1 MSNVPQQHKAAV
13 LIKSGAPL
21 EIQDRKT
28 YLIEEDEVLIK
39 VTATA
44 INPVDWKIRDWGV
57 FINEYPKIIG
67 SDASGEIVQTGK
79 QVKNVKVGDRVF
91 FQGNI
96 KTNEGAT
103 FQQYTKMPAD
113 LVGIIP
119 SNVSDEEASGISL
132 ASMAAIVG
140 LYNQTG
146 LNIKPAP
153 WEQGGN
159 QAGKGKSIVILGGSS
174 SVGQYAIQLARLSGF
189 ETIVTGSSS
198 VHHDYLKKLGA
209 TVTLDRKTAKPE
221 DYAKAATSNGHA
233 FAMVFDSVAMK
244 ESHIEAVQIL
254 QNVNKKGSQ
263 AATRVNLRTSTV
275 VTVYAFEDSV
285 KEEIKRG
292 VENGAEEVEIKAVW
306 GEGGADHLRN
316 QSSAF
321 FKAAGGKDGW
331 LAKQSFLPNRIM
343 VVEGGLPSINKALDK
358 NRDGVSGQK
367 IIIRPFE

>member
-13 LIKSGAPL
+13 LPKAGAQLEVQDWKTHSIK
-21 EIQDRKT
+21 D
-28 YLIEEDEVLIK
+28 DEVLIK

-44 INPVDWKIRDWGV
+44 INPVDWKIRDWGI
-57 FINEYPKIIG
+57 FNDNYPSIIG
-67 SDASGEIVQTGK
+67 SDASGEITKAGK
-79 QVKNVKVGDRVF
+79 DVKNVKVGDRVF
-91 FQGNI
+91 FQGIINTI
-96 KTNEGAT
+96 EGAT
-103 FQQYTKMPAD
+103 FQQYTKMPAA
-113 LVGIIP
+113 LVGITP
-119 SNVSDEEASGISL
+119 SNIKDEEAAGVGL
-132 ASMAAIVG
+132 ASVAVIVG

-233 FAMVFDSVAMK
+233 FAIVYDSIAIK

-254 QNVNKKGSQ
+254 QSANIKGSQ
-263 AATRVNLRTSTV
+263 AAAKSGLKTSTV
-275 VTVYAFEDSV
+275 ATVYTFEDSV
-285 KEEIKRG
+285 
-292 VENGAEEVEIKAVW
+292 AEEVKKV
-306 GEGGADHLRN
+306 L
-316 QSSAF
+316 
-321 FKAAGGKDGW
+321 K
-331 LAKQSFLPNRIM
+331 M
-343 VVEGGLPSINKALDK
+343 V
-358 NRDGVSGQK
+358 QK
-367 IIIRPFE
+367 KWISK